1 MFTNIKIKLNKKS
14 RIIIS
19 IVAIAVISIV
29 YVIKNNEI
37 KPKEVTI
44 EKTLNKT
51 ISETATSSGNVEA
64 KYRSNIVLDG
74 SQKVLTIKVK
84 EGQVVKKGDLLL
96 ELDSSDYQTKLDKE
110 LINLENAKLALNEI
124 IETGAASEKS
134 SSENAFSQE
143 KYNLELAK
151 RDYEDLKKKY
161 DQNEVLFT
169 NDAISQNQ
177 LDESKKNLDDAETNV
192 KSAEDSY
199 KNAEITLK
207 DVKNNIENK
216 IANQKNQIVL
226 IQKNIDEY
234 KKKIEDSK
242 IISNIDG
249 KVIKIDAKENQFP
262 SKGDEII
269 VDDVSQYKV
278 AVDIKQYDALKVQNG
293 QKANIKIKGSDISY
307 NGTVTDIGQLAEPKT
322 STGGND
328 EEYKVKVSVVI
339 DEPKEEVKAGYEADV
354 QFIFQEKEN
363 CIAVGFD
370 GIKQDKST
378 GKTYVYVVNSDNTI
392 SKRYIKTGIE
402 SEYYVE
408 ITEGL
413 QENESYVLNPPESLV
428 DGDLVK
434 QGTSGKTSA
443 NKK

>member
-84 EGQVVKKGDLLL
+84 EGQVGKKGDLLL